1 MVSELSQSQNVVY
14 CTIQFLWYSQKDI
27 CSDREQIIGCQSL
40 EVGVGYYYKR
50 VARGRFWESQSS
62 SCNLCK
68 HYLAAVV
75 FTQIYKIHRA
85 IPPKRQFYCM
95 LISKIKWN

>member
-1 MVSELSQSQNVVY
+1 MLCNV
-14 CTIQFLWYSQKDI
+14 QFNFYDI
-27 CSDREQIIGCQSL
+27 LKKTSSDREQIIGYQSL
-40 EVGVGYYYKR
+40 EVGAGYYYKG

-68 HYLAAVV
+68 HYLTVVV

-85 IPPKRQFYCM
+85 VPPKRQFYCM
-95 LISKIKWN
+95 LIFRIQ